1 MNKITNY
8 FKRVRIELKKVSWLT
23 KNQLIN
29 STLIVFLFAFII
41 TIFLFVVDLGLGQII
56 AKYIYGIGAE

>member
-29 STLIVFLFAFII
+29 STLIVFLFAFIV

-56 AKYIYGIGAE
+56 AKYIYGIGSE

>member
-23 KNQLIN
+23 KNQLVN
-29 STLIVFLFAFII
+29 STLIVFLFAFIV